1 MGASTSTKFYCFL
14 HFLEPYGSSPKIMS
28 PLGFGHRQ
36 RYLDDD
42 SDVEYYEDEYY
53 YGTPRSRTKPVP
65 IWLCVLLVVSYIFGG
80 AFLFQV
86 STTF

>member
-1 MGASTSTKFYCFL
+1 
-14 HFLEPYGSSPKIMS
+14 MS

-42 SDVEYYEDEYY
+42 SDVEYYEDEYH
-53 YGTPRSRTKPVP
+53 YGPSRSRTKPVP

-86 STTF
+86 SSESTLDPLIGLVLVCFSCGKVGST